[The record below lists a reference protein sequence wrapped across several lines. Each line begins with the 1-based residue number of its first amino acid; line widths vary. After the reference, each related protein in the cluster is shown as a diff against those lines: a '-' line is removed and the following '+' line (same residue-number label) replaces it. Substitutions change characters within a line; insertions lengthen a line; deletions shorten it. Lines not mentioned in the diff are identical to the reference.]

1 MSCRFP
7 KTDSPSRL
15 PLTYPTQGGPPE
27 PTLERACLFL
37 LRSQTMIA
45 RSKKAARLI
54 SLIAITI
61 TSLVYVTL
69 AQITHAERPEPQT
82 EKVSSLLK
90 GNKHRADDTLTVI
103 VTLNGPISGR
113 LNALLKQNDVRLRR
127 EMKNLRSISVSLPFG

>member
-1 MSCRFP
+1 MSCRFQ

-45 RSKKAARLI
+45 RSKKSARLI
-54 SLIAITI
+54 SIFAITL

-69 AQITHAERPEPQT
+69 VQITHAERPERQT

-90 GNKHRADDTLTVI
+90 GNKHRADETLTVI
-103 VTLNGPISGR
+103 VPLNGAMRGR
-113 LNALLKQNDVRLRR
+113 LNAFLKQKGV
-127 EMKNLRSISVSLPFG
+127 